1 MLSSKLKCETPAHTQ
16 RTIDHDY
23 VELFND
29 TFDVDENE
37 DDVQDATSTIFIK
50 ESTADETSEETKIDS
65 DRVTTIPI
73 YKKSSASKNARVQ
86 NVIKCTVCN
95 LCTPNYSLARMLR
108 HFDRKHK
115 NPEKYKKLRKEKR
128 EERKKGAVVKPLG
141 TRACHYC
148 GKIFPGG
155 RFGGFFQHLNHHK
168 VRNFENQ

>member
-1 MLSSKLKCETPAHTQ
+1 MLSSKLNRETPAHAQ

-29 TFDVDENE
+29 TFDVDGNE
-37 DDVQDATSTIFIK
+37 DDCQDATSTIFTK
-50 ESTADETSEETKIDS
+50 NVTADETSEDTNIDL

-73 YKKSSASKNARVQ
+73 YKKSSARVQ

-115 NPEKYKKLRKEKR
+115 NPEKYKKLRKEKQ

-155 RFGGFFQHLNHHK
+155 RFGGFFQHLNQHK